1 MKIGLLKEI
10 VENLKNLI
18 VVASITESTKSVI
31 EKKMQSRTLKT

>member
-18 VVASITESTKSVI
+18 VAASITESTKGVI
-31 EKKMQSRTLKT
+31 EKKIQSRTLKT